1 MKNGPQ
7 YSLPGKLVRSEGD
20 SKSSDPA
27 VNEAYDFS
35 GTTYD
40 FYQKVFDWKF
50 EPWGPPNFYL
60 VETGDA
66 PPGGS
71 GGLLQERRELVPGGR
86 MIGFECTIV
95 VGNLD
100 ETIRAIESN
109 GGKMVTEKFRIPTVC
124 TVAYFQ
130 DTEGNV
136 AAVSELEKA

>member
-1 MKNGPQ
+1 
-7 YSLPGKLVRSEGD
+7 
-20 SKSSDPA
+20 
-27 VNEAYDFS
+27 
-35 GTTYD
+35 
-40 FYQKVFDWKF
+40 
-50 EPWGPPNFYL
+50 
-60 VETGDA
+60 
-66 PPGGS
+66 
-71 GGLLQERRELVPGGR
+71 

-100 ETIRAIESN
+100 ETIRAIESH